1 MATRSDTRWLVLA
14 LAAAAMA
21 PVADAQA
28 AIYAVGTGAG
38 CTHATISAA
47 VAAAAAN
54 GSADEIR
61 VTRSLAYLQ
70 QAIAVDTNQDLDLV
84 GGYASCD
91 QSASDGAYT
100 SIRGAG
106 GATDPVF
113 RVTVS
118 NNTVRMRLL
127 EVTEGDEDGT
137 GYGGGIHFRGNG
149 RLELADLRVTNNLA
163 GYGGGIYAE
172 GLGPAARLVIGANV
186 LITGNEARYS
196 GGGIYVDGVHM
207 TMDAP
212 GGVLA
217 FNEAL
222 GNPGGGFGG
231 GIQILGGARDSRVD
245 LGSRGV
251 VGLGPVYGNTAR
263 LGGGISLA
271 TNSNGG
277 SALLYL
283 YSTDA
288 SQPVAI
294 RGNFASVAGG
304 AIHSRNDGSIP
315 QLQLRWADL
324 VDNAAPSGAAV
335 QLDGAESGGL
345 GSYFYVNDAAFG
357 SEFPAAALPCPV
369 GAACGT
375 FSGNENEDGAAQPS
389 NGATIQAAAMFN
401 VVSLSRVELVGN
413 SGAQVLRLDGASGDL
428 SSDGYLRR
436 VLVAGNATTAE
447 LLRVAGGNGTLD
459 VEDSTLAGNTIGGS
473 RVVTANDDFA
483 LRRSILWQPPL
494 VSLVQSAGVRDV
506 ADSIASET
514 ASLGGA
520 AVASLLGSD
529 PRFVAPEAG
538 DFHLRAASPAVDF
551 AGAAGPPAVDLEGRE
566 RGVDLAV
573 VPDRYGPRDIGAYE
587 RAALQPLVLNGDFDQ
602 QLRSWYDATP
612 GSTSWSG
619 ANAVGAAG
627 SGSARTALNPG
638 PVTLA
643 GAAQC
648 VQVPGPGTYRLG
660 GWGLAP
666 GAGSGMGA
674 RDSVYLTWAL
684 RLDGGAGCDGGG
696 ADAQGS
702 VFLGNANTWRYAP
715 APALIEVPAAAWTR
729 NTSILVTS
737 SVFNTSVVNA
747 NVDGSI
753 DGVSLDLAIDAL
765 FADSFE

>member
-1 MATRSDTRWLVLA
+1 MSIRRRCRFPGPWWFA
-14 LAAAAMA
+14 LAGAACS
-21 PVADAQA
+21 ADA
-28 AIYAVGTGAG
+28 AVYTVGVGSG
-38 CTHATISAA
+38 CTHPTIAA
-47 VAAAAAN
+47 ALAAAAAN

-61 VTRSLAYLQ
+61 ITRSSTYLQ
-70 QAIAVDTNQDLDLV
+70 QAIVIDTNQDLDLA

-91 QSASDGAYT
+91 QTVADGAYT
-100 SIRGAG
+100 PIRGAG
-106 GATDPVF
+106 GATEPVF
-113 RVTVS
+113 RITVA
-118 NNTVRMRLL
+118 NNAVRMRLL
-127 EVTEGDEDGT
+127 DITDGDEDGA
-137 GYGGGIHFRGNG
+137 GYGGGIFFRGNG
-149 RLELADLRVTNNLA
+149 RLELADLRIANNLA

-186 LITGNEARYS
+186 LITGNDARYS

-207 TMDAP
+207 TMDEP
-212 GGVLA
+212 GSVLA

-222 GNPGGGFGG
+222 GSPSGGFGG
-231 GIQILGGARDSRVD
+231 AIQILGGARDSRVD
-245 LGSRGV
+245 LGSRGAA
-251 VGLGPVYGNTAR
+251 GLGPVYGNTAR

-277 SALLYL
+277 AAFLYL

-288 SQPVAI
+288 TQPTAI

-304 AIHSRNDGSIP
+304 GIHSRNDGTIP
-315 QLQLRWADL
+315 QLRLRWVDIA
-324 VDNAAPSGAAV
+324 DNAAPRGAAIE
-335 QLDGAESGGL
+335 LDGADTGGL
-345 GSYFYVNDAAFG
+345 GSYLYANDAAFDNL
-357 SEFPAAALPCPV
+357 FPASALPCPV

-375 FSGNENEDGAAQPS
+375 ISGNQNVDAADQPTDGA
-389 NGATIQAAAMFN
+389 TLQAAAMFN
-401 VVSLSRVELVGN
+401 IVSLSRIALLGN
-413 SGAQVLRLDGASGDL
+413 TGAQVLRLDGAAGDL

-436 VLVAGNATTAE
+436 ILVAGNATTQE
-447 LLRVAGGNGTLD
+447 LLRVAGGDGSLQ
-459 VEDSTLAGNTIGGS
+459 VEDSTLAGNAIGGS
-473 RVVTANDDFA
+473 RVVTANGDFG
-483 LRRSILWQPPL
+483 LLRSILWQPPL
-494 VSLVQSAGVRDV
+494 ASLVQSAGMRAV

-520 AVASLLGSD
+520 AVASLVASD

-538 DFHLRAASPAVDF
+538 DFRLRAASPAVDF
-551 AGAAGPPAVDLEGRE
+551 AGAGGPPAVDLEGRA

-587 RAALQPLVLNGDFDQ
+587 RATLQPLVLNGDFDL
-602 QLRSWYDATP
+602 QLQSWYPATP
-612 GSTSWSG
+612 GSTTWS
-619 ANAVGAAG
+619 ASNAVGAAG
-627 SGSARTALNPG
+627 SGSARIALNPG

-648 VQVPGPGTYRLG
+648 VQVPGPGTYRLA

-715 APALIEVPAAAWTR
+715 APAVIEVPAAAWTR
-729 NTSILVTS
+729 NTSILVTG

-747 NVDGSI
+747 IVDGSI
-753 DGVSLDLAIDAL
+753 DGVALDLTVDAL